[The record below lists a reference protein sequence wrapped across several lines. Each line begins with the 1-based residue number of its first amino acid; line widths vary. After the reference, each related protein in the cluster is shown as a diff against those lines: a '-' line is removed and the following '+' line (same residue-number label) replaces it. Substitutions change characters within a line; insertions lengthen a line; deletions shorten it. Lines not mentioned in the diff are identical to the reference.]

1 MFGNFFS
8 FLSPETEVVSDSSTL
23 ERHRKD
29 LVSVN
34 LDSLVNIPQNSIL
47 QNVNSCLPAVPSID
61 LGSGAASHSSD
72 NIHVINSKTF
82 STSAPQTP
90 ARFTSLEQNGNE
102 AKYVLP
108 FFLHLHPVI
117 FHVYERKYV
126 VTLKFV

>member
-1 MFGNFFS
+1 MFNIIENVFV
-8 FLSPETEVVSDSSTL
+8 FLLLETEVTVSDNSAL

-29 LVSVN
+29 HVN
-34 LDSLVNIPQNSIL
+34 LESLVNNPQNSII

-90 ARFTSLEQNGNE
+90 LRFTSIEQNGNE
-102 AKYVLP
+102 AK
-108 FFLHLHPVI
+108 
-117 FHVYERKYV
+117 
-126 VTLKFV
+126 